1 MDRYQE
7 ALRLNNQAIHLV
19 ATTPAVSDVDTS
31 SAVQLLSKAVS
42 ILKQDVLKDQLAQ
55 NTNGNTATAPTIGFD
70 TVNLDPSASHQY
82 THMKGESCDGCDDC
96 FQYAIVFTT
105 AASETSL
112 DVRVITSM
120 VVFNLALIYH
130 RQAIKMKLATNTL
143 TVTKAYRL
151 YGLALR
157 IFEDLSIE
165 MNHGSIFVMLA
176 SMNNQRSMIRQDSAG
191 HVQVNHQAFV
201 QRIIATTRQTGV
213 SIASDYVFE
222 QSPEL
227 QGLLFNVVLGMQE
240 SKVAPAA

>member
-42 ILKQDVLKDQLAQ
+42 ILKQDVLKDQLSQ
-55 NTNGNTATAPTIGFD
+55 NTNGNGNTTAIGFD
-70 TVNLDPSASHQY
+70 SVNLDPSPSHQH

-105 AASETSL
+105 AASERSL